1 MGVVV
6 MVVVVMVLVMTPRDV
21 MLDAPVT
28 GKTQIWLI
36 LWLFGRS
43 GWSVSCNVVVWEEG
57 GGDGDGVGDGG
68 DGDGHALRAG
78 QEEGHDQEKKAVST
92 ETKWL

>member
-1 MGVVV
+1 M
-6 MVVVVMVLVMTPRDV
+6 
-21 MLDAPVT
+21 
-28 GKTQIWLI
+28 
-36 LWLFGRS
+36 
-43 GWSVSCNVVVWEEG
+43 WEEG

-68 DGDGHALRAG
+68 HGDGHALRAG